1 MRSSK
6 KSRCGNEPGAVR
18 HRGIRSVIALRLSYN
33 DLTLAEQLMMS
44 MITAGIVQVF
54 RPPE

>member
-1 MRSSK
+1 
-6 KSRCGNEPGAVR
+6 VR

-44 MITAGIVQVF
+44 MITAGIGPFLPSQPRRSDVCF
-54 RPPE
+54 RG